1 MGHNIS
7 RFSDILVTGRRIRDL
22 PGIKYGALR
31 GKLDLSGVS
40 KKKNGRSK
48 YGSKWD
54 KPQKEVNQVNLKSKT
69 PILRSKKKYSFI
81 LKKELCS
88 IFFKKGESDTDLALE
103 CFKNLL
109 VYNLYKQIKL
119 NRVKRK
125 FCLERNKSLSIDSTY
140 QKTRQ
145 KSIKKT
151 WAETKNLISGIKK
164 SISEKE

>member
-1 MGHNIS
+1 M
-7 RFSDILVTGRRIRDL
+7 
-22 PGIKYGALR
+22 
-31 GKLDLSGVS
+31 
-40 KKKNGRSK
+40 
-48 YGSKWD
+48 
-54 KPQKEVNQVNLKSKT
+54 
-69 PILRSKKKYSFI
+69 
-81 LKKELCS
+81 
-88 IFFKKGESDTDLALE
+88 E

-164 SISEKE
+164 SISEKENLRRLSKVNSKKKSVTHSLGKATQNHYELLEVSQTLRVIRVLDLKTNKILRYFF